1 MHMVELERV
10 KKSFLKVESKKIT
23 VVKALEDVSLTVKKN
38 EFVVIVGP
46 SGCGKT
52 TILRLIDG
60 LIQPDRGRITV
71 NGESPPK
78 PGPDKGFVF
87 QTFGLLPWR
96 NVIDNIRFPM
106 EIQDVPEEEQI
117 TRSMKYVKMVGL
129 SGFEK
134 SYPHELSGGMQQR
147 VGLARALA
155 MDPEILIMDE
165 PFASVDAQTRE
176 IMQIELLK
184 IWTEKKVTIIFV
196 THSLDE
202 ALFLADRII
211 LMGPR
216 PSKVEE
222 TIEVPLPRPR
232 WEYDVRAEPEYI
244 KLRAYLWNRLKGMVS
259 MLESKI

>member
-1 MHMVELERV
+1 MHIVELEGV
-10 KKSFLKVESKKIT
+10 KKSFLKMESKRIT
-23 VVKALEDVSLTVKKN
+23 VIKALEDVSFKIKKN

-52 TILRLIDG
+52 TLLRMIDG
-60 LIQPDRGRITV
+60 LIQPDGGRITV
-71 NGESPPK
+71 NGQTPPK

-87 QTFGLLPWR
+87 QSFSLLPWR

-106 EIQDVPEEEQI
+106 EIKDVPEEEQMN
-117 TRSMKYVKMVGL
+117 TSMKYVKMVGL

-155 MDPEILIMDE
+155 MDPEILLMDE

-184 IWTEKKVTIIFV
+184 IWTEKKATIIFI

-216 PSKVEE
+216 PSRVEE
-222 TIEVPLPRPR
+222 IIEVPLPRPR
-232 WEYDVRAEPEYI
+232 WEYDIHERQEFV
-244 KLRAYLWNRLKGMVS
+244 KLRSYLWRRLKGMVS